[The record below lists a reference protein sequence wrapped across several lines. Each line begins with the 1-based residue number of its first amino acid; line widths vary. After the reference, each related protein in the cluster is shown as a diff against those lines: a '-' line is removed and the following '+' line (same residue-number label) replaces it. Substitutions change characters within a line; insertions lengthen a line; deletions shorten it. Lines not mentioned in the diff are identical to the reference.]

1 VPFAG
6 SLGVFG
12 DARSPKYL
20 LALLDGSHVPFG
32 GEQGG
37 IIVTSMLHFLDRYLK
52 HRGGSLHALVDDGNV
67 PGVAALFE
75 G

>member
-1 VPFAG
+1 
-6 SLGVFG
+6 
-12 DARSPKYL
+12 
-20 LALLDGSHVPFG
+20 
-32 GEQGG
+32 
-37 IIVTSMLHFLDRYLK
+37 VTSMLHFLDRYPK